1 MANFTLFS
9 LELHSLKIS
18 SSFDWPSCEEPNLAS
33 LDPQV
38 FYTMCFVSRTDSLS
52 ETLYQ
57 IAFKKYCLYINVKNV
72 NHVLKLIPFSW
83 TMEVE
88 KETSIF
94 TKDNQS
100 KMKKTGPSVLPA
112 GSYMFTR
119 KKSKKKSSKT
129 FDKNFNLTNSKW
141 LKIWQSFC

>member
-1 MANFTLFS
+1 
-9 LELHSLKIS
+9 
-18 SSFDWPSCEEPNLAS
+18 
-33 LDPQV
+33 
-38 FYTMCFVSRTDSLS
+38 
-52 ETLYQ
+52 
-57 IAFKKYCLYINVKNV
+57 
-72 NHVLKLIPFSW
+72 
-83 TMEVE
+83 MEVE

-129 FDKNFNLTNSKW
+129 FDKNELGFQFNKQQMAENLAKFLLKSKHICISKDGKSIAIQNQPKTASALLHY
-141 LKIWQSFC
+141 LKTAVSSVALNKVPNRKYILFSTSQTPEFLLKTKR